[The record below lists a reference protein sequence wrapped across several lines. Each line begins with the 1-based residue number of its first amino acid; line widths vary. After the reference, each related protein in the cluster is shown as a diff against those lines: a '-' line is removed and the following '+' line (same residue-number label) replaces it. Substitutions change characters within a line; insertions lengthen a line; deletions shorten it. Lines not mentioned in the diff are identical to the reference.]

1 MEQSFLEVAHID
13 MAICCIY
20 VAMKIDRKPKGGTN
34 SSSRTISD
42 LINITLK
49 YVFEPNQVDQLGA

>member
-1 MEQSFLEVAHID
+1 